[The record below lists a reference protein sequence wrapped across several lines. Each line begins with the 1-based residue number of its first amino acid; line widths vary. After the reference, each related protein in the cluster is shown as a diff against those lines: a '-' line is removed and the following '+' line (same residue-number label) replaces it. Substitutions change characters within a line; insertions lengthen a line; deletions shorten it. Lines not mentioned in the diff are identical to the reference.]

1 MNSPKQMK
9 AIEKKWESM
18 STMFSKNDIR
28 VQTSIFKTIFTWKR
42 SMYRT
47 TWKAMIV
54 WLFLWGLVELIWQ
67 LTESEVL
74 QNLVEL
80 IDDHKDKVQQ
90 ITTFVLGFYTFALYS
105 RWWNLYNAIPWP
117 DDVAMLIHISL
128 PNPEHNQLKKQLVQ
142 HILLCQ
148 ALVFAWLSPDFSDKY
163 PTLNSLVEID
173 LLSYDEKILLKRCM
187 ISKVNDC
194 SYWTPYVW
202 FQARIYQ
209 QYELD
214 EIKSELLFNHILQ
227 TAEKFTQGLG
237 NILVT
242 SDVSIPLDYTQ
253 VVTLLVWCCWFIGMF
268 SCHGCSKDEL
278 PIPIFPFFISTVMI
292 GWLNGTIPLLFPFAT
307 RSYGFDLISIF
318 ERNLRI
324 CKLMVS
330 CPMTAE
336 YEITEEE
343 QKPSFDSGDCQLN
356 RNRDKEGDAK
366 SSGWFN
372 W

>member
-1 MNSPKQMK
+1 MK
-9 AIEKKWESM
+9 AMEKKWESM
-18 STMFSKNDIR
+18 STMYSKNDVS

-54 WLFLWGLVELIWQ
+54 WLFLWGLVELIWT
-67 LTESEVL
+67 LTNSEGL
-74 QNLVEL
+74 QHLIDLV
-80 IDDHKDKVQQ
+80 DDHKDKVQQ

-105 RWWNLYNAIPWP
+105 RWWNLYNTIPWP
-117 DDVAMLIHISL
+117 DDLAMLIHISL
-128 PNPEHNQLKKQLVQ
+128 PNPEHDQLKKQLVQ
-142 HILLCQ
+142 YILLCQ

-173 LLSYDEKILLKRCM
+173 LLTYDEKLRLKRCI

-202 FQARIYQ
+202 FQALIYQ
-209 QYELD
+209 QYELG
-214 EIKSELLFNHILQ
+214 EIKSELLFNHVLQ
-227 TAEKFTQGLG
+227 TAENYIHGLG
-237 NILVT
+237 NILLT

-253 VVTLLVWCCWFIGMF
+253 VVTLLVWCCWLIGIF
-268 SCHGCSKDEL
+268 SCHTCSKEMKTNL
-278 PIPIFPFFISTVMI
+278 PVPIFPFFISTILI

-307 RSYGFDLISIF
+307 RSHGFDLISIF
-318 ERNLRI
+318 QRNLRI

-330 CPMTAE
+330 CPMTSE
-336 YEITEEE
+336 YEMTEEE
-343 QKPSFDSGDCQLN
+343 QKSSLDSADMKLN
-356 RNRDKEGDAK
+356 RNCDHEENGSKLF
-366 SSGWFN
+366 GWLN